1 MNSERHE
8 ELILD
13 YLTGSLDE
21 TQQREFEALVE
32 AGVIPAAGL
41 EATHAAYNSFHTLP
55 EPEPGPGLDAKFN
68 RMLAAEKRKAH
79 PAGPGFTWED
89 LWQQL
94 NIFLSP
100 AKFAYTLVIFFAGF
114 LVAWLAFSPK
124 QQQQQ
129 QQNPEVQMLATE
141 LSQMKQVLFT
151 TLIEQPLAVDR
162 LRAVNISQEMTDA
175 DSRVIDALFNS
186 LNNDPNVNVRLA
198 AVEALKIHT
207 AKPEVRAGL
216 IRSIGQQDSPM
227 VQIALAD
234 LMQALQEKE
243 AVPQLKQLL
252 QDEGTNELVKDK
264 IKESINVL
272 I

>member
-1 MNSERHE
+1 MNTERHE

-13 YLTGSLDE
+13 YLTGNLDE
-21 TQQREFEALVE
+21 IQRKEFETMVAS
-32 AGVIPAAGL
+32 GVIPVTEL
-41 EATHAAYNSFHTLP
+41 EATQAAYQAFHTLP

-68 RMLAAEKRKAH
+68 QLLVAEKRKVT
-79 PAGPGFTWED
+79 PAGPAFSWGD

-100 AKFAYTLVIFFAGF
+100 AKFAYTLVIFFSGF

-129 QQNPEVQMLATE
+129 DPDVKMLASE

-151 TLIEQPLAVDR
+151 TLIDQPLAVDR
-162 LRAVNISQEMTDA
+162 LRAVNISQEMTNA

-198 AVEALKIHT
+198 AVEALKSHT

-216 IRSIGQQDSPM
+216 ILSISQQDSPM

-234 LMQALQEKE
+234 LMQALQEKK
-243 AVPQLKQLL
+243 AVPQLQQLL
-252 QDEGTNELVKDK
+252 QDESTNDLVKDK

>member
-1 MNSERHE
+1 MNTERHE

-13 YLTGSLDE
+13 YLTGNLDE
-21 TQQREFEALVE
+21 AQQQEFETLVE
-32 AGVIPAAGL
+32 TGMIPAAEL
-41 EATHAAYNSFHTLP
+41 EATQAAYNAFYTLP
-55 EPEPGPGLDAKFN
+55 APEPGPGLEAKFN
-68 RMLAAEKRKAH
+68 HLLAAEKQKVMPSGA
-79 PAGPGFTWED
+79 AFSWGD

-129 QQNPEVQMLATE
+129 DPDVKMLATE

-162 LRAVNISQEMTDA
+162 LRAVNISQEMTNA

-198 AVEALKIHT
+198 AVEALKNHT
-207 AKPEVRAGL
+207 ARPEVRAGL
-216 IRSIGQQDSPM
+216 ILSISQQDSPM
-227 VQIALAD
+227 VQVALAD

-252 QDEGTNELVKDK
+252 QDESTNELVKDK

>member
-1 MNSERHE
+1 MNSERYE

-13 YLTGSLDE
+13 YLTGNLDE
-21 TQQREFEALVE
+21 VQQQEFETLV
-32 AGVIPAAGL
+32 ATGAIPAAEL
-41 EATHAAYNSFHTLP
+41 EATQAAYQAFHTLP
-55 EPEPGPGLDAKFN
+55 DPEPGPGLDAKFN
-68 RMLAAEKRKAH
+68 QLLATEKQKVMPSG
-79 PAGPGFTWED
+79 PAFSWGD

-100 AKFAYTLVIFFAGF
+100 AKFAYTLVIFFTGF

-124 QQQQQ
+124 QRQQQQ
-129 QQNPEVQMLATE
+129 DPDVKMLATE

-151 TLIEQPLAVDR
+151 TLIDQPLAVDR
-162 LRAVNISQEMTDA
+162 LQAVNISQEMTNA

-198 AVEALKIHT
+198 AVEALKNHT
-207 AKPEVRAGL
+207 SKPEVRAGL
-216 IRSIGQQDSPM
+216 ILSISKQDSPM

-252 QDEGTNELVKDK
+252 QDESTNELVKDK

>member
-1 MNSERHE
+1 MNEERHA
-8 ELILD
+8 ELIMD
-13 YLTGSLDE
+13 YLTGNLDE
-21 TQQREFEALVE
+21 AQQKEFETLV
-32 AGVIPAAGL
+32 AAGRISGAEL
-41 EATHAAYNSFHTLP
+41 EATQAAFTAFHTLP

-68 RMLAAEKRKAH
+68 QLLAAEKQKVT
-79 PAGPGFTWED
+79 PAGPAFSWGD

-100 AKFAYTLVIFFAGF
+100 AKFAYTVVIFFVGF
-114 LVAWLAFSPK
+114 LAAWLIFSSKQP
-124 QQQQQ
+124 QQQQD
-129 QQNPEVQMLATE
+129 PEVKMLAME

-151 TLIEQPLAVDR
+151 TLIDQPLAVDR
-162 LRAVNISQEMTDA
+162 LKAMNISQEMTDA
-175 DSRVIDALFNS
+175 DERVIEALFNS

-198 AVEALKIHT
+198 AVEALKNHT

-216 IRSIGQQDSPM
+216 ILSISQQDSPM

-234 LMQALQEKE
+234 LMQALQEKN
-243 AVPQLKQLL
+243 AVPQLRQLL
-252 QDEGTNELVKDK
+252 QDEDTNELVKDK

>member
-21 TQQREFEALVE
+21 AQRREFESMVE
-32 AGVIPAAGL
+32 SGVIPAAEL
-41 EATHAAYNSFHTLP
+41 EATQAAYNSFHTLP

-68 RMLAAEKRKAH
+68 RLLAAEKRKAR
-79 PAGPGFTWED
+79 PAGPTFSWGD

-114 LVAWLAFSPK
+114 LVAWFAFSPK

-129 QQNPEVQMLATE
+129 DPDVKMLATE
-141 LSQMKQVLFT
+141 LSQMKKVLFT

-162 LRAVNISQEMTDA
+162 LRAVNISQEMTEA